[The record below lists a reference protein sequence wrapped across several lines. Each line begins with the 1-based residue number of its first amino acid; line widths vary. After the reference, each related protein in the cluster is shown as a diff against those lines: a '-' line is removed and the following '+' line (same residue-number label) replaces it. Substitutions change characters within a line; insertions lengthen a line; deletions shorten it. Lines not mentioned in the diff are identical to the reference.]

1 MQSKENFKL
10 YLRYLISG
18 CSFNNE
24 TVLAW
29 HWEGMFGV
37 RVEPPVVIDVGQQV
51 SNRVVHGTPQAHQKG
66 LPSLEPQ
73 QVCSH
78 SQPTSNS
85 TLSF

>member
-1 MQSKENFKL
+1 MYYAHFQANFMQSKEKFKL
-10 YLRYLISG
+10 YLRYLICG
-18 CSFNNE
+18 RCFNYE

-73 QVCSH
+73 QV
-78 SQPTSNS
+78 
-85 TLSF
+85 